1 MNFTA
6 SKNFLTV
13 GLLLAAAILV
23 LVIALEW
30 LLAGNSS
37 PADLDGRGDADI
49 SLPAPSDYNYSAPR
63 IDDYPEVV
71 ERPVF
76 FRDRT
81 LPPEPEPELVTTAP
95 LLPLRLTLEG
105 VAITSASKVA
115 VLRNTAS
122 NQLLNLA
129 EGMSHDGWTLEKVS
143 ADRAIFRRGSQTS
156 ELLLDDGRTN

>member
-1 MNFTA
+1 MNLTS
-6 SKNFLTV
+6 SKNPLTV

-37 PADLDGRGDADI
+37 PADLDGSGTEDI

-63 IDDYPEVV
+63 IDDYPEVL

-95 LLPLRLTLEG
+95 LQPLRLRLEG
-105 VAITSASKVA
+105 VAISSESRVA

-129 EGMSHDGWTLEKVS
+129 EGTSHDGWMLEKVS
-143 ADRAIFRRGSQTS
+143 ADSALFRRGSQTS